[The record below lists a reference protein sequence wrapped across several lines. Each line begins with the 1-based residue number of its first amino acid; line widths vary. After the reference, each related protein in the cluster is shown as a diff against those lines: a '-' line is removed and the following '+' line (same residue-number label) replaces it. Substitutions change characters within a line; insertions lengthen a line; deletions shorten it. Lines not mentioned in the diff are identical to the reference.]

1 MSIIPLMR
9 RPWDD
14 VDHRRCCLSVPI
26 TTRLCGRNHFESI
39 FISKKNLTICMSEPI
54 MKTVTVSGKGQ
65 ISIPQEIR
73 KQLAVEKGSKLVIV
87 LKDKKLLI
95 RKATDIS
102 QSVVNDFEDVVLYSE
117 HSLKGIWDSKEDE
130 VWNRYLKT

>member
-1 MSIIPLMR
+1 MP
-9 RPWDD
+9 
-14 VDHRRCCLSVPI
+14 
-26 TTRLCGRNHFESI
+26 ES
-39 FISKKNLTICMSEPI
+39 I

-73 KQLAVEKGSKLVIV
+73 KQLAVEKGSKLVII

-95 RKATDIS
+95 CKASDIS
-102 QSVVNDFEDVVLYSE
+102 QSIEDSFEDVVRYSE
-117 HSLKGIWDSKEDE
+117 RSLEEIWDNGEDD

>member
-1 MSIIPLMR
+1 
-9 RPWDD
+9 
-14 VDHRRCCLSVPI
+14 
-26 TTRLCGRNHFESI
+26 
-39 FISKKNLTICMSEPI
+39 

-73 KQLAVEKGSKLVIV
+73 KQLAVEKGSKLVII

-95 RKATDIS
+95 CKASDIS
-102 QSVVNDFEDVVLYSE
+102 QSIEDSFEDVVRYSE
-117 HSLKGIWDSKEDE
+117 RSLEETWDNEEDE

>member
-1 MSIIPLMR
+1 MP
-9 RPWDD
+9 
-14 VDHRRCCLSVPI
+14 
-26 TTRLCGRNHFESI
+26 ES
-39 FISKKNLTICMSEPI
+39 I

-73 KQLAVEKGSKLVIV
+73 KQLEVEKGSKLVII

-95 RKATDIS
+95 RKASDIS
-102 QSVVNDFEDVVLYSE
+102 QSIEDSFEDVVRYSE
-117 HSLKGIWDSKEDE
+117 RSLEEIWDNEEDD

>member
-1 MSIIPLMR
+1 MP
-9 RPWDD
+9 
-14 VDHRRCCLSVPI
+14 
-26 TTRLCGRNHFESI
+26 ES
-39 FISKKNLTICMSEPI
+39 I

-73 KQLAVEKGSKLVIV
+73 KQLAVEKGSKLVII

-95 RKATDIS
+95 RKASDIS
-102 QSVVNDFEDVVLYSE
+102 QSIEDGFEDVVRYSE
-117 HSLKGIWDSKEDE
+117 RSLEEIWDNEEDE

>member
-1 MSIIPLMR
+1 
-9 RPWDD
+9 
-14 VDHRRCCLSVPI
+14 
-26 TTRLCGRNHFESI
+26 
-39 FISKKNLTICMSEPI
+39 

-65 ISIPQEIR
+65 ISIPREIR

-95 RKATDIS
+95 RKASDIS
-102 QSVVNDFEDVVLYSE
+102 QSIEDSFEDVVRYSE
-117 HSLKGIWDSKEDE
+117 RSLEEIWDNEEDE

>member
-1 MSIIPLMR
+1 
-9 RPWDD
+9 
-14 VDHRRCCLSVPI
+14 
-26 TTRLCGRNHFESI
+26 
-39 FISKKNLTICMSEPI
+39 MSEPI

-95 RKATDIS
+95 RKASDIS
-102 QSVVNDFEDVVLYSE
+102 QSIEDGFEDVVLHSE
-117 HSLKGIWDSKEDE
+117 RSLERIWDNKGDE
-130 VWNRYLKT
+130 IWNRYLKT

>member
-1 MSIIPLMR
+1 
-9 RPWDD
+9 
-14 VDHRRCCLSVPI
+14 
-26 TTRLCGRNHFESI
+26 
-39 FISKKNLTICMSEPI
+39 

-73 KQLAVEKGSKLVIV
+73 KQLKVEKGSKLVII

-95 RKATDIS
+95 RKASDIS
-102 QSVVNDFEDVVLYSE
+102 QSIGDIFEDVVRYSE
-117 HSLKGIWDSKEDE
+117 RSLEEIWDNEEGE